1 MSKPE
6 PARYRRTNWSAY
18 NAALRKRRSLLILLD
33 KEKAWRAPHE
43 GLPGHPPVFSCTAIQ
58 FCLSIKREGRPKIC
72 PVDRFQPSTGRAPGW
87 FKLPLRQTARMV
99 ASFLLLAGLDWPVP
113 ERGSHVSSRLSA
125 TTPDVMH
132 KFELTYT

>member
-1 MSKPE
+1 
-6 PARYRRTNWSAY
+6 
-18 NAALRKRRSLLILLD
+18 
-33 KEKAWRAPHE
+33 
-43 GLPGHPPVFSCTAIQ
+43 
-58 FCLSIKREGRPKIC
+58 
-72 PVDRFQPSTGRAPGW
+72 
-87 FKLPLRQTARMV
+87 MV